1 MSLPS
6 KPNALTY
13 LSTLRLLRSYSS
25 RPGMLA
31 TVSSQA
37 LCAPAELRRG
47 RPGDLDALLALELLF
62 PSDRVSRRGWR
73 RFLVSSRATV
83 LVAAS
88 GDAVLGNLVLLRRAG
103 SDKARIYSV
112 VVTPAAR
119 GQGLGERLV
128 AEAERVAAAEGCAA
142 VSLEVRADNAAA
154 RALYAKRGYREER
167 ALPAYYDDGAD
178 GLRLVK
184 AL

>member
-1 MSLPS
+1 MT
-6 KPNALTY
+6 A
-13 LSTLRLLRSYSS
+13 
-25 RPGMLA
+25 A
-31 TVSSQA
+31 AQ
-37 LCAPAELRRG
+37 LRRG
-47 RPGDLDALLALELLF
+47 RPDDLDALLALELLF

-73 RFLVSSRATV
+73 RFLVSPRANV
-83 LVAAS
+83 VVAAS
-88 GDAVLGNLVLLRRAG
+88 GGEVLGNLVLLRRAG

-112 VVTPAAR
+112 VVAPAAR

-128 AEAERVAAAEGCAA
+128 AEAERIAAGEGCTA

-154 RALYAKRGYREER
+154 RALYAKRGYREQM

-184 AL
+184 PL